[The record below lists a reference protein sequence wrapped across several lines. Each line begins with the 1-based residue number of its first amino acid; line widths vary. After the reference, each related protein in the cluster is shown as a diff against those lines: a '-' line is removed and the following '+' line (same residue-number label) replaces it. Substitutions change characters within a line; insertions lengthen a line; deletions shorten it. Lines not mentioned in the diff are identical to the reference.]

1 MFKYG
6 YIKAYSLYTSI
17 YELYFVYLWCELM
30 TLNNDAHHRYI
41 AVYKLLFII
50 IHIYG
55 PYINNTHQNI
65 CCFINIQRHIACIHL
80 YKDFISYIYGVNCI
94 SIKEKPDSFL
104 SGFKVYNSITSSF
117 LMAFSFTAAI
127 MASLL
132 SACSILIRS
141 STFW

>member
-17 YELYFVYLWCELM
+17 CLIYFIFLWCELM
-30 TLNNDAHHRYI
+30 TLNNISHHRYI
-41 AVYKLLFII
+41 AVYLD
-50 IHIYG
+50 IYG
-55 PYINNTHQNI
+55 PYIYIIVSHQTYTL
-65 CCFINIQRHIACIHL
+65 FYHYTKAYSL
-80 YKDFISYIYGVNCI
+80 YTSIYVLYIIYLWCELITYN
-94 SIKEKPDSFL
+94 KKPDSFL
-104 SGFKVYNSITSSF
+104 SGFQVYNSITSSF